1 MHKSDFLYIF
11 LYRTGKKQIHPAMN
25 KYVLKSAFSLL
36 NTDYV
41 QLNKNWNYKN
51 ILSPFY
57 RLYLVDD
64 GNGKLFNP
72 GSSQVLE
79 KGYLY
84 LIPAFTVCNYYCAKY
99 LSQYYL
105 HFIEDSADGSSVFSL
120 NRKIFKTAA
129 VKTDIENFK
138 RIGRL
143 NPGRGL
149 YLTTNPKIYEK
160 QPVLQGFREL
170 NNLMPAAANM
180 ETQGIILQLL
190 SRFLTPGNFEMNNP
204 KDFHSK
210 ISAAVDFIQRNL
222 QLPITVT
229 NLAERAN
236 QNPDYF
242 SRIFHQHTGYRPLA
256 YIQFKRIER
265 AQFLI
270 VTTSLSF
277 NEIATETGFE
287 TLSYFSRIFKNI
299 TGQNPSQYR
308 SRITL

>member
-1 MHKSDFLYIF
+1 MSS
-11 LYRTGKKQIHPAMN
+11 
-25 KYVLKSAFSLL
+25 YVLKSTFSLL
-36 NTDYV
+36 NVDYV
-41 QLNKNWNYKN
+41 KLDKSWNYKN

-57 RLYLVDD
+57 RLYMVDD
-64 GNGKLFNP
+64 GQGKLFNP
-72 GSSQVLE
+72 GSSHVLE

-99 LSQYYL
+99 LRQYYL
-105 HFIEDSADGSSVFSL
+105 HFIEDSSDGSSIFSL
-120 NRKIFKTAA
+120 NRKIFKVAA
-129 VKTDIENFK
+129 NKTDIENFK
-138 RIGRL
+138 RLHKL
-143 NPGRGL
+143 NSRRGL

-170 NNLMPAAANM
+170 NNLLPPAANM

-190 SRFLTPGNFEMNNP
+190 SRFLMPGNFPENNK

-210 ISAAVDFIQRNL
+210 IAEAVNFIQENL
-222 QLPITVT
+222 QQPFTVVQ
-229 NLAERAN
+229 LAKKAH

-242 SRIFHQHTGYRPLA
+242 SRIFQEHTGYRPLA

-270 VTTSLSF
+270 VTTSLTF
-277 NEIATETGFE
+277 NEIAEETGFE

-299 TGQNPSQYR
+299 TGQSPSQYR
-308 SRITL
+308 SKNML

>member
-1 MHKSDFLYIF
+1 
-11 LYRTGKKQIHPAMN
+11 MN
-25 KYVLKSAFSLL
+25 KAVLKSYFSLL

-41 QLNKNWNYKN
+41 QLNKSWNYKN

-57 RLYLVDD
+57 RLYFVDD
-64 GNGKLFNP
+64 GLGKLLTP
-72 GSSQVLE
+72 GSSQILE

-84 LIPAFTVCNYYCAKY
+84 LIPAFTVCSYFCSRH

-120 NRKIFKTAA
+120 NRKIFKVHATKAD
-129 VKTDIENFK
+129 TENFK
-138 RIGRL
+138 RIGRI

-149 YLTTNPKIYEK
+149 YITTNPKLYEK

-170 NNLMPAAANM
+170 NDLMPPAINM

-190 SRFLTPGNFEMNNP
+190 SRFLSPDNFEAGNQ

-210 ISAAVDFIQRNL
+210 IAAATNFIQANL

-229 NLAERAN
+229 QLAKQAS
-236 QNPDYF
+236 QHPDYF
-242 SRIFHQHTGYRPLA
+242 SRIFQQHTGYRPLE

-270 VTTSLSF
+270 VTSTLSF
-277 NEIATETGFE
+277 TEIAAETGFE
-287 TLSYFSRIFKNI
+287 TLAYFSRVFKNI
-299 TGQNPSQYR
+299 TTQSPSQYR
-308 SRITL
+308 RKNAL